1 MGEFASGLTKYI
13 PLSLMFP
20 PRKETYVPETPSETL
35 LTPSYQTGDDWSG
48 DEMSEMSL
56 APSGLST
63 PAVQRGARASR
74 AEEAAIDRQLML
86 NDRLD
91 FIEEDDDDDVP
102 LDDIDLRALEE
113 EEEKGGNAT
122 PLETPM
128 PGQFTSGFNTP
139 R

>member
-1 MGEFASGLTKYI
+1 
-13 PLSLMFP
+13 
-20 PRKETYVPETPSETL
+20 
-35 LTPSYQTGDDWSG
+35 
-48 DEMSEMSL
+48 MSL

-91 FIEEDDDDDVP
+91 FIEEDEDDDVP
-102 LDDIDLRALEE
+102 LDDMDLRALEE
-113 EEEKGGNAT
+113 EEERGEAAT
-122 PLETPM
+122 PLETPT
-128 PGQFTSGFNTP
+128 PGQTDNGMNTP